1 MVSFLIPYI
10 IHRFRQHGF
19 ANRERAITTLPGKMT
34 VPVVNGLY
42 PSAAIPFDLFHKM
55 GNGFV
60 LGQLTKQVNVV
71 GNATYQQRLATG
83 GVDELSYIAMNTF
96 QMLLLNGRAGG
107 FDVEDD
113 VEVDF
118 AERL

>member
-34 VPVVNGLY
+34 IPVVNGFY
-42 PSAAIPFDLFHKM
+42 PSAAVPFDLFHKM
-55 GNGFV
+55 GYGFV
-60 LGQLTKQVNVV
+60 LGQLTEEVNVV
-71 GNATYQQRLATG
+71 RNATYQQGLATSG
-83 GVDELSYIAMNTF
+83 INELSDVAVNTF
-96 QMLLLNGRAGG
+96 QMFLLDRWTGG
-107 FDVEDD
+107 LDVEDD

-118 AERL
+118 AEGL